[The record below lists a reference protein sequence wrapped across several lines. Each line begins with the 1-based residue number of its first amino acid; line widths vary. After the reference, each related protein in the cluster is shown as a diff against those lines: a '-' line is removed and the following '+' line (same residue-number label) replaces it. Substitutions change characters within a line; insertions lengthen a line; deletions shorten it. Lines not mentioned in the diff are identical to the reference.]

1 MSERKMSPKGFLHK
15 ASQKAANSAA
25 AFLAQH
31 RAWLETG
38 ELSLFTSPILRKLDD
53 KELLPTPALSQI
65 KEVVLAHH
73 LAEEVRKAEE
83 SMARADQPKVRKN
96 YVVTVYDA
104 KGEIQTRKNANT
116 GEDIELRETFDL
128 STQAEGWADR
138 RLFDGAS
145 DWFAVIESTKMFRE
159 DGSPLATTILRDD
172 AIARILR
179 VKKGP
184 VMKSKPQSTS
194 KLSFGVKAKGD
205 HFQFSRG

>member
-1 MSERKMSPKGFLHK
+1 MTERKMSPKGFLHK
-15 ASQKAANSAA
+15 TTTKAAASAT

-38 ELSLFTSPILRKLDD
+38 ELALFTTPILRKLDE
-53 KELLPTPALSQI
+53 KAIMPTPALEEI
-65 KEVVLAHH
+65 KVVVLAHH
-73 LAEEVRKAEE
+73 LAEETRKAEE
-83 SMARADQPKVRKN
+83 AMVRADQPKVRKN
-96 YVVTVYDA
+96 YIATVYNS
-104 KGEIQTRKNANT
+104 KGEVQYRENGNT
-116 GEDIELRETFDL
+116 GEPIELVETFDL

-145 DWFAVIESTKMFRE
+145 DWFAVIEATKMFRK
-159 DGSPLATTILRDD
+159 DGEPLATTIMRDD

-205 HFQFSRG
+205 HVQFSRG